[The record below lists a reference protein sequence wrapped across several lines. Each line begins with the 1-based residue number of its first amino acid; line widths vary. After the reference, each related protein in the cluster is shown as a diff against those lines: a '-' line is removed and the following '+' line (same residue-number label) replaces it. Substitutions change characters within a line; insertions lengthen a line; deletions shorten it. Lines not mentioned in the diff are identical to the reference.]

1 MKNDEL
7 VELRNQ
13 IDQIDEKMADLFAQR
28 MRIVKQVGE
37 FKKTNNMPILDKER
51 ENIVIEKGN
60 KLIKDENLKKYYQE
74 FLIDLMDISKKY
86 QNE

>member
-1 MKNDEL
+1 MKNNEL